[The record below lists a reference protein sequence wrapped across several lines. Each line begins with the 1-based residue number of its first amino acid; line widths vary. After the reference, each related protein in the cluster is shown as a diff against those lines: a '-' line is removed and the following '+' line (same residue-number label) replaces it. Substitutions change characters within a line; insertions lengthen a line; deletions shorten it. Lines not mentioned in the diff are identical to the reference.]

1 MTSRNLPTPALTLPD
16 ARAQAIHRVLPQ
28 TQCQRCGY
36 PDCAGYAQAIAT
48 AKAGI
53 DQCPPG
59 GVEGMQRIAAAIG
72 LEEARLPAALNPE
85 FGQEG
90 PMTVAVIDEAWCI
103 GCTLC
108 IKACPTDAI
117 LGSNKRMHT
126 VVEPFCTG
134 CDLCAIACP
143 VDCIAMEPI
152 SGERTGWDAWSPTM
166 AQQALE
172 RYTFHQFQLQ
182 RAEAENADRL
192 EAKAEHK
199 LAHLEEQSL
208 HTDPVVLD
216 KKRAIIEAALAKA
229 RARRQG

>member
-1 MTSRNLPTPALTLPD
+1 M
-16 ARAQAIHRVLPQ
+16 PQ